1 MAAIQIMVATIG
13 LRSHHRRKNRRCAA
27 ATWNVLMSCTKRSI
41 SQSLSLSIFQFFNF
55 FGQSIDGRRRRQA
68 RRTLPFGSRRR
79 ACERPERASARTKS
93 GAMIPRKKQRA
104 KRLPGANAQ
113 FFSRRIG
120 PSASGSMRPS
130 EAVTLRLQ
138 YRESDEYSQRFAS
151 FGAVVHLKIRPNRL
165 HADMLKHAETSELGL
180 RFVSFFRNSDGTNGT
195 GHNESTC

>member
-1 MAAIQIMVATIG
+1 MVAPIG
-13 LRSHHRRKNRRCAA
+13 LRSHHGRKNRRCAA
-27 ATWNVLMSCTKRSI
+27 ATWNVPMSCTKRSM
-41 SQSLSLSIFQFFNF
+41 SQFPNLSLSIFQFFNF
-55 FGQSIDGRRRRQA
+55 FGRNQSIDGRRRRQA

-165 HADMLKHAETSELGL
+165 HGDMLKHAGI
-180 RFVSFFRNSDGTNGT
+180 RY
-195 GHNESTC
+195 

>member
-1 MAAIQIMVATIG
+1 MSEQNEKYEVEHGGDADHGGNHRPAIAPPPEEPSVCG
-13 LRSHHRRKNRRCAA
+13 SNLECPD
-27 ATWNVLMSCTKRSI
+27 VLHQALNFPI
-41 SQSLSLSIFQFFNF
+41 SLSIFQFFNF
-55 FGQSIDGRRRRQA
+55 SIFLA

-79 ACERPERASARTKS
+79 ACERPERGSARTKS

-165 HADMLKHAETSELGL
+165 HADMLKHAEIKSLGGSAML
-180 RFVSFFRNSDGTNGT
+180 Q
-195 GHNESTC
+195 NEI